1 MARRKNPDIN
11 AGSMADIA
19 FLLLIFFL
27 VTTTMDVDA
36 GIVRK
41 LPEKNDLEEQNTL
54 VAKQNNV
61 LEIEINPTNSITIR
75 KQEGVRMDE
84 IKTIVKDFI
93 DNGAGIG
100 NAFKGATQGQ
110 VCDYCKGAKDPLSS
124 DHPNKSVISIKGSRN
139 AAYGTYIAIQNELE
153 LAYKELRNRLSEE
166 QFGLSF
172 VQLQQEFKEKGTTK
186 IKEKIDYVRERY
198 PKIISESSK
207 QSSDE

>member
-41 LPEKNDLEEQNTL
+41 LPEKSDSEEQNTL
-54 VAKQNNV
+54 IAKQNNV
-61 LEIEINPTNSITIR
+61 LEIQIEPNTIKIKDKENIQLSEIRN
-75 KQEGVRMDE
+75 
-84 IKTIVKDFI
+84 IVKDFV

-100 NAFKGATQGQ
+100 NPLKGANRGLP
-110 VCDYCKGAKDPLSS
+110 CDYCQGAKDPLLSE
-124 DHPNKSVISIKGSRN
+124 HPNKAIISIQGSRN
-139 AAYGTYIAIQNELE
+139 ASYGTYVGIQNELE
-153 LAYKELRNRLSEE
+153 IAYKELRNRLSKD
-166 QFGLSF
+166 QFGVPF
-172 VQLQQEFKEKGTTK
+172 VKLQQEFKETGAPKV
-186 IKEKIDYVRERY
+186 KEKIDYVRERY